1 MEALEGGVFAF
12 GAVAAD
18 EVVAG
23 GFVEFG
29 DHGGDV
35 GGIVLEVA
43 VEGGDELAAGVMD
56 AGVHGG
62 ALSGVLGEGED
73 ADAVATLDALE
84 GGVGGA
90 VVDQDEFVVD
100 AGEGAVDL
108 LLEFGDVVL
117 LIVEGDDN
125 GEGGAGGVGHGHEA
139 GR

>member
-1 MEALEGGVFAF
+1 MEAFEGSVFAF
-12 GAVAAD
+12 GSVTAD
-18 EVVAG
+18 KVVAG

-29 DHGGDV
+29 DHGRDV

-43 VEGGDELAAGVMD
+43 VEGGDELASGVMD

-62 ALSGVLGEGED
+62 ALASVLGEGED
-73 ADAVATLDALE
+73 ADAGAALDALE

-90 VVDQDEFVVD
+90 VVDEDEFVVD
-100 AGEGAVDL
+100 AGEGLVDL
-108 LLEFGDVVL
+108 LLKFGDIVL
-117 LIVEGDDN
+117 LIVEGDYD

>member
-1 MEALEGGVFAF
+1 M
-12 GAVAAD
+12 
-18 EVVAG
+18 
-23 GFVEFG
+23 
-29 DHGGDV
+29 
-35 GGIVLEVA
+35 EVA
-43 VEGGDELAAGVMD
+43 VEGGDELAARVMD

-62 ALSGVLGEGED
+62 ALTGIFGEGED
-73 ADAVATLDALE
+73 SDAGAALDALE

-117 LIVEGDDN
+117 LIVEGDNN